1 MSLQGRIIKIRTE
14 DLQQDRG
21 SFNQEAFDG
30 SRSLYNFCIFLT
42 GNPVGK
48 RAGHIAAQSSG
59 STPTPFPS
67 MTSCSL
73 LYVPPCRWD
82 SLGHNLDSSHL
93 HNAVVICQP
102 PPPTPY
108 LSLLPACAGGAKWGW
123 CWGVI
128 GPCHGLC
135 IWAHARRH
143 AHSLCGWWRW
153 MPCAFEHSERVS
165 VCDRQSISLW
175 WEVIAQWTD
184 QLVIFSGGKQ
194 KKNTTVLQ
202 VSDLHFTPLSSLSSF
217 LYIYLSVFSRLPH
230 SSLLC
235 ASFSTSPL
243 WIWLFGCLSLL
254 ISPPAPLIGR
264 EVEIQLIKA
273 E

>member
-93 HNAVVICQP
+93 NNAVVIC
-102 PPPTPY
+102 
-108 LSLLPACAGGAKWGW
+108 
-123 CWGVI
+123 
-128 GPCHGLC
+128 
-135 IWAHARRH
+135 R
-143 AHSLCGWWRW
+143 
-153 MPCAFEHSERVS
+153 HSERVS

>member
-1 MSLQGRIIKIRTE
+1 MFEKVLRDRLRFHPCTVPFCDVLQPAPCASAPERLARS
-14 DLQQDRG
+14 Q
-21 SFNQEAFDG
+21 
-30 SRSLYNFCIFLT
+30 SRHLPSKQCCRHLS
-42 GNPVGK
+42 NP
-48 RAGHIAAQSSG
+48 
-59 STPTPFPS
+59 
-67 MTSCSL
+67 
-73 LYVPPCRWD
+73 
-82 SLGHNLDSSHL
+82 
-93 HNAVVICQP
+93 
-102 PPPTPY
+102 PY
-108 LSLLPACAGGAKWGW
+108 LSLLPACAGGAEWDR

-128 GPCHGLC
+128 RPCHGPC
-135 IWAHARRH
+135 ILGAHTRSHARN
-143 AHSLCGWWRW
+143 LCGWWRW
-153 MPCAFEHSERVS
+153 MPCAFEHSVRVS

-202 VSDLHFTPLSSLSSF
+202 VSDLHFTALSSLSSF
-217 LYIYLSVFSRLPH
+217 LCIYLSVFSQLPH
-230 SSLLC
+230 SSLLHV
-235 ASFSTSPL
+235 SFTPSPL

>member
-30 SRSLYNFCIFLT
+30 SRSLYHFFIFLT

-48 RAGHIAAQSSG
+48 RAGHIAAQSSSLVPHLPHSHPWRPAACSMCHRAVETTRSQSRHLPSKQCCRHL
-59 STPTPFPS
+59 STP
-67 MTSCSL
+67 
-73 LYVPPCRWD
+73 
-82 SLGHNLDSSHL
+82 
-93 HNAVVICQP
+93 
-102 PPPTPY
+102 PY
-108 LSLLPACAGGAKWGW
+108 LSLLPACAGGAEWGW

-128 GPCHGLC
+128 GPCHGPC

-202 VSDLHFTPLSSLSSF
+202 VSDLHFTALSSLSSF

-235 ASFSTSPL
+235 ASFSPSPL